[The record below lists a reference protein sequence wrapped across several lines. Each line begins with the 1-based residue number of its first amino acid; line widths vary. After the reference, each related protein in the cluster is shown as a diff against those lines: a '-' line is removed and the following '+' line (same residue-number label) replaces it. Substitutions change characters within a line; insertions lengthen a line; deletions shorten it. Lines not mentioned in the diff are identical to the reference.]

1 MRLSRA
7 VSLLM
12 AILLAATMSQ
22 ALASPSQAMRPT
34 PAADAA
40 KGLTPLK
47 ANMVEAGNDHFVVY
61 GVAGVTK
68 VGIFRN
74 SNGGRFFLYRKIKV
88 NKNNGK
94 FRTRVYQYKQHPHVL
109 PRARPGD
116 RDHQP
121 AHRAG
126 RVHRDRRPQ
135 AGLAAQL
142 ARTTAPTRARVGAV
156 RVPGVGPVRRPS
168 RCRRR

>member
-1 MRLSRA
+1 MRLARA

-12 AILLAATMSQ
+12 AILLAATLSS

-40 KGLTPLK
+40 KGLTPLR
-47 ANMVEAGNDHFVVY
+47 ANMVEAGNDHFVIS

-74 SNGGRFFLYRKIKV
+74 SNGGRFYLNRKIKV

-94 FRTRVYQYKQHPHVL
+94 FRTRVYQYKSTRTCYRVLAPATANTSQHIVPVGCIVSV
-109 PRARPGD
+109 RGKTVW
-116 RDHQP
+116 QP
-121 AHRAG
+121 
-126 RVHRDRRPQ
+126 
-135 AGLAAQL
+135 
-142 ARTTAPTRARVGAV
+142 
-156 RVPGVGPVRRPS
+156 S
-168 RCRRR
+168 

>member
-1 MRLSRA
+1 MRLARA

-12 AILLAATMSQ
+12 AILLAATLSS

-40 KGLTPLK
+40 KGLTPLR
-47 ANMVEAGNDHFVVY
+47 ANMVEAGNDHFVIY

-74 SNGGRFFLYRKIKV
+74 SNGGRFFLNRKLTV

-94 FRTRVYQYKQHPHVL
+94 FRTRVYQYKQTRTCYRVL
-109 PRARPGD
+109 APATANTSQHIVPVGCIVTVRGKQVW
-116 RDHQP
+116 QP
-121 AHRAG
+121 
-126 RVHRDRRPQ
+126 
-135 AGLAAQL
+135 
-142 ARTTAPTRARVGAV
+142 
-156 RVPGVGPVRRPS
+156 S
-168 RCRRR
+168 